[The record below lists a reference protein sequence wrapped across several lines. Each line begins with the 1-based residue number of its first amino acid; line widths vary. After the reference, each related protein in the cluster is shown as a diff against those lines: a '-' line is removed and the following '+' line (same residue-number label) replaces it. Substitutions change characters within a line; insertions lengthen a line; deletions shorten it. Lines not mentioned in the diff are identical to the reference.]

1 MTAVSNVTQLP
12 SFDQVTED
20 AHSEN
25 EGHDFWWSAVG
36 QSFAILLKTN
46 QYSEDD
52 QRFYVRWFQ
61 QWITASLGPRP
72 INGKPHYGATFVYD
86 GSPVEFSVNW
96 KEKKPEQTV
105 RFTIEPCSS
114 KAGTAADP
122 LNQLAAKDLLQSMAR
137 VVPGIDLTRFNL
149 FLSETHVPDEEADE
163 VLAKLPAGIPRARVL
178 VAFDLERG
186 GIVAKVYF
194 NPVLK
199 AIASGK
205 SIPTVVFDA
214 IRKCNGPAGSYNA
227 SIGLLDEFLES
238 CGPSEVPHIF
248 TVSNDCVSDTPN
260 SRAKVYTVA
269 PITTLKSAKN
279 VFSLGGR
286 LSGVAIEGGLKA
298 VGDFWGYIF
307 GFDSPHTD
315 FEEKEVLPAGTRC
328 VFVFEMRPGKESGKV
343 PNIEVKMHMPALWLG
358 ETDTQVCD
366 KLSSWFKSHGHDQ
379 LSGRYQQDMNLIL

>member
-25 EGHDFWWSAVG
+25 EGHGFWWSAVG

-137 VVPGIDLTRFNL
+137 VVPG
-149 FLSETHVPDEEADE
+149 
-163 VLAKLPAGIPRARVL
+163 
-178 VAFDLERG
+178 
-186 GIVAKVYF
+186 
-194 NPVLK
+194 
-199 AIASGK
+199 
-205 SIPTVVFDA
+205 SI
-214 IRKCNGPAGSYNA
+214 
-227 SIGLLDEFLES
+227 
-238 CGPSEVPHIF
+238 
-248 TVSNDCVSDTPN
+248 
-260 SRAKVYTVA
+260 
-269 PITTLKSAKN
+269 
-279 VFSLGGR
+279 
-286 LSGVAIEGGLKA
+286 
-298 VGDFWGYIF
+298 
-307 GFDSPHTD
+307 
-315 FEEKEVLPAGTRC
+315 
-328 VFVFEMRPGKESGKV
+328 
-343 PNIEVKMHMPALWLG
+343 
-358 ETDTQVCD
+358 
-366 KLSSWFKSHGHDQ
+366 
-379 LSGRYQQDMNLIL
+379 